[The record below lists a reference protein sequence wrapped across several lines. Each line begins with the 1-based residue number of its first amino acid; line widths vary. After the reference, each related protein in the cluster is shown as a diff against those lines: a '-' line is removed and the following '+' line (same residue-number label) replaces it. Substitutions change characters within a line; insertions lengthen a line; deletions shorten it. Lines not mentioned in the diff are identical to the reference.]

1 MKIIKFCHY
10 CGKKYYVEKSQKDR
24 SKFCSDECFRK
35 NKNKQVPYQCDYCG
49 KEFFTRKSKVDNRLK
64 EKSKYLCCSSKCA
77 KEIQKPKWEDIVL
90 LFEEN
95 NYLLLSDHYVDA
107 KTKLEYVCL
116 SHQEY
121 GSQYVL
127 YNNLKYGFGCK
138 YCGKERRVQSRRLPF
153 DKVREIFDRHDMI
166 LPDQEYINTQQ
177 KLKYICKHHPEIGFQ
192 YMATVNAYKNY
203 CPYCNIVKGEKQIVD
218 FLIQHDIKFE
228 LHHSYDDLVG
238 VGGKKLT
245 YDFYLYDYNLLIE
258 FQGEQHEHPVE
269 IFGGEKQFVIQQE
282 HDKRKKDYAQVNNIV
297 LLEIWYYDFKNIEN
311 ILNNKLF

>member
-10 CGKKYYVEKSQKDR
+10 CGKRYYVEKSQKDR

-49 KEFFTRKSKVDNRLK
+49 KEFFTRKSKVDNRLNK
-64 EKSKYLCCSSKCA
+64 KSKYLCCSSECA
-77 KEIQKPKWEDIVL
+77 KEIQKPKWEDIVS

-107 KTKLEYVCL
+107 KTKLEYICL

-138 YCGKERRVQSRRLPF
+138 YCGDEHRVQSRRLSF
-153 DKVREIFDRHDMI
+153 DKVREIFDKHDMF

-177 KLKYICKHHPEIGFQ
+177 KLKYICKHHPEIGIQ

-203 CPYCNIVKGEKQIVD
+203 CPYCNIAKGEKQIVD
-218 FLIQHDIKFE
+218 FLVQHDIKFE
-228 LHHSYDDLVG
+228 R
-238 VGGKKLT
+238 
-245 YDFYLYDYNLLIE
+245 I
-258 FQGEQHEHPVE
+258 
-269 IFGGEKQFVIQQE
+269 
-282 HDKRKKDYAQVNNIV
+282 
-297 LLEIWYYDFKNIEN
+297 
-311 ILNNKLF
+311 ILMMI